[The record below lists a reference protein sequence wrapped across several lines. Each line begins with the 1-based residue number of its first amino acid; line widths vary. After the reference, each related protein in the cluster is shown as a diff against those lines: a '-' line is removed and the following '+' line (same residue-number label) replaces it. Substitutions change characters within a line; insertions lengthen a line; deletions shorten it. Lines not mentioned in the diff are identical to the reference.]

1 MQARDVPNAVRGTVG
16 RKPLAIPAGKVSG
29 RGEPKSE
36 DRPEG
41 MAPAARTVAGAG
53 PSKGTPMA
61 DTTCAAAAHHA
72 YDTADRRALYRTIFE
87 RRDTRRDF
95 LPDPIAPEVL
105 SRVLL
110 AAHHAP
116 SVGFMQPW
124 DFILLRDPAVRA
136 RVHALFARAN
146 AEAAMMFEGAR
157 RDSYRALKLEGI
169 MEAPLNICV
178 TCDRSRGGPVVLG
191 RTHIPATDLFS
202 SVCAVQNLWLA
213 ARAEGLGVGWVSI
226 LDNDALKAALGLP
239 EAVVPVAYLC
249 IGHVDQFRQRP
260 ELETAGW
267 RKRLPLAG
275 LVHLDGWGA
284 TGAEPELAERLGR
297 DQAAGED
304 GRFLQDRL
312 G

>member
-1 MQARDVPNAVRGTVG
+1 MNRRRPFPLDKPPAAPSVGEPSGACLDRRIGNAVQARDVPNAVRGTVG

-29 RGEPKSE
+29 RGEPESE
-36 DRPEG
+36 DWPEG

-146 AEAAMMFEGAR
+146 AE
-157 RDSYRALKLEGI
+157 LE
-169 MEAPLNICV
+169 EL
-178 TCDRSRGGPVVLG
+178 T
-191 RTHIPATDLFS
+191 
-202 SVCAVQNLWLA
+202 
-213 ARAEGLGVGWVSI
+213 GLDVKGKWYKT
-226 LDNDALKAALGLP
+226 L
-239 EAVVPVAYLC
+239 
-249 IGHVDQFRQRP
+249 
-260 ELETAGW
+260 
-267 RKRLPLAG
+267 
-275 LVHLDGWGA
+275 
-284 TGAEPELAERLGR
+284 
-297 DQAAGED
+297 
-304 GRFLQDRL
+304 
-312 G
+312 